1 MAIWF
6 VVSYLI
12 LWFIGGACTNPI
24 KGTSCLAPNAL
35 DALRNIPLIGL
46 LFPYDA
52 WSSIMYFLAPI
63 CGFIFAFITIKW
75 WNYYFDTKEASG
87 ILFLVFILIA
97 LFVGYYINLSFYVG
111 EAANL
116 NSRTTYVNNQAVR
129 LNYSLY
135 FCVWES
141 NSSDCQNIVSKLN
154 NETVTQFQS
163 KGGSSVNQLIPV
175 QYWPE
180 LRRSMYLSFILGAI
194 AAWGALFG
202 KDLYEK
208 FVKKE

>member
-1 MAIWF
+1 MAVWF

-24 KGTSCLAPNAL
+24 KGTNCLAPNAL
-35 DALRNIPLIGL
+35 DALRNVPLVGL

-87 ILFLVFILIA
+87 ILFLIFILIA
-97 LFVGYYINLSFYVG
+97 LFIGYYINLSFYVG
-111 EAANL
+111 EAASL
-116 NSRTTYVNNQAVR
+116 NSRTTYVNNQAVK

-141 NSSDCQNIVSKLN
+141 NSTDCQNIVSKLN
-154 NETVTQFQS
+154 NETITQFQS

>member
-1 MAIWF
+1 VAVWF

-24 KGTSCLAPNAL
+24 KGTNCLAPNAL
-35 DALRNIPLIGL
+35 DALRNVPLVGL

-87 ILFLVFILIA
+87 ILFLIFILIA
-97 LFVGYYINLSFYVG
+97 LFIGYYINLSFYVG
-111 EAANL
+111 EAASL
-116 NSRTTYVNNQAVR
+116 NSRTTYVNNQAVK

-141 NSSDCQNIVSKLN
+141 NSTDCQNIVSKLN
-154 NETVTQFQS
+154 NETITQFQS